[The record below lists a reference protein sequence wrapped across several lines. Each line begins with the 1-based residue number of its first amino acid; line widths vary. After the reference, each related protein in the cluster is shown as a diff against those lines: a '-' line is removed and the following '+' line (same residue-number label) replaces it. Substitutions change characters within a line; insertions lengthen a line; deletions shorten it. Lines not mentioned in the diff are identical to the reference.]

1 MSRLDIIDA
10 AFHYAS
16 KDLSR
21 DQYVLL
27 AFGWPGDAP
36 ASFEEIAE
44 FVCSRAA
51 RVPELRTRL
60 QEVPGNL
67 DYPRWV
73 HDDRIHDGASLRSRV
88 VDLPSQTWED
98 VPRAVEGLVQI
109 PVDAAEAPWRVHV
122 ACDVEGVPHADGKA
136 AVVVFQVSHALT
148 DGRGAS
154 RLARLLFTP
163 TLPSGPTTGSV
174 AAAPGTQLP
183 HAVSSLLELPYRLLA
198 ARVGA
203 ARARRAFVRAHGVE
217 PTSRDAA
224 RPAVRGNA
232 APMRSRVVHMIACPP
247 GAFRRASF
255 SVTTCALT
263 AVSLATDR
271 YLADAGDTTPD
282 SLNALVPMA
291 LPEEVRWPAVNRIV
305 NGSVDLH
312 VEIDD
317 LTERAGAIR
326 ASLSAARTAVV
337 DPLLTRWI
345 RAENKIPAPIFLAF
359 RRRGAKHARPSH
371 DLPEAVLTNVTVVSV
386 DRGDAG
392 IELCGAR
399 PIMTAGFPM
408 LGPAR
413 SLSHGF
419 YGIGNTVTVC
429 VTACPETFPDHA
441 RYVEFLEKAV
451 ADVLEATT
459 VPN

>member
-10 AFHYAS
+10 SFHYAS
-16 KDLSR
+16 KDFSR

-27 AFGWPGDAP
+27 AFGWPGETP

-51 RVPELRTRL
+51 RVPELITRL

-73 HDDRIHDGASLRSRV
+73 RDDRVRDGASLHSRV
-88 VDLPSQTWED
+88 LDMPARTWED
-98 VPRAVEGLVQI
+98 VGPTIEALTQI
-109 PVDAAEAPWRVHV
+109 PVDATDAPWRVHV
-122 ACDVEGVPHADGKA
+122 ARDVEGVPHADGTA
-136 AVVVFQVSHALT
+136 AVVVFQISHALT

-163 TLPSGPTTGSV
+163 VLPNGS
-174 AAAPGTQLP
+174 AAPDVPAPATQLP
-183 HAVSSLLELPYRLLA
+183 HAVSSILTMPYRLAA
-198 ARVGA
+198 ARVGVV
-203 ARARRAFVRAHGVE
+203 RARRAYVRAHGVE
-217 PTSRDAA
+217 PTSRDAT

-232 APMRSRVVHMIACPP
+232 DPTLDRVVHMIACPP

-255 SVTTCALT
+255 SVTTLALT
-263 AVSLATDR
+263 AVSVATDR
-271 YLADAGDTTPD
+271 YLTSVGDTTPS

-291 LPEEVRWPAVNRIV
+291 LPEDVQWPAVNRIV
-305 NGSVDLH
+305 NGTVDLH
-312 VEIDD
+312 VDIDD
-317 LTERAGAIR
+317 LSERAGAIR
-326 ASLSAARTAVV
+326 ASLSAARAAVV

-345 RAENKIPAPIFLAF
+345 KAENMIPAPIFLAA
-359 RRRGAKHARPSH
+359 RRRRAKHAKPSH
-371 DLPEAVLTNVTVVSV
+371 ALPEAVLTNVTVISV
-386 DRGDAG
+386 DRGDAA

-399 PIMTAGFPM
+399 PLLTAGFPM

-419 YGIGNTVTVC
+419 YGIGNTMTVC
-429 VTACPETFPDHA
+429 VLACPETFPDHA
-441 RYVEFLEKAV
+441 RYAEILENAV
-451 ADVLEATT
+451 ADVMGATT
-459 VPN
+459 VES